1 MMMMMMMMMTSYED
15 VVRFIANQLK
25 CPICF
30 DLFSEPVTLAC
41 GHSYCLRC
49 IKDHLKRNVRRECPQ
64 CRAECPPDCKLHKN
78 VTISAI
84 VDLQQAG
91 GQEMWDRVLTGS
103 DEQGGSCL
111 MSGRT
116 YESSSSSPSSSSVEG
131 SCSSLDR
138 EGGRQSAEDSW
149 SPPSVPRDD
158 KGSTNSESV
167 KQENRVSVSKDSDSI
182 RGFSDNGTSAAAAL
196 SAEFVSLSF
205 LPQKGH
211 RRLVF
216 IPQSQRIEVRSSLNL
231 RTHLTR
237 FDVSQWMAEQ
247 EFTTGRFYWD
257 IETSACSGWAA
268 GVAYTHLGRDER
280 LGRSKSSWCI
290 EWSSGRF
297 SAWHDGSET
306 LLKQTHPSRLRV
318 MLDMDAGLLSF
329 WTGEAELYNVQ
340 VEFRHSV
347 SPVFWLFGTKS
358 GNALSF
364 PKP

>member
-1 MMMMMMMMMTSYED
+1 
-15 VVRFIANQLK
+15 
-25 CPICF
+25 
-30 DLFSEPVTLAC
+30 
-41 GHSYCLRC
+41 
-49 IKDHLKRNVRRECPQ
+49 
-64 CRAECPPDCKLHKN
+64 
-78 VTISAI
+78 
-84 VDLQQAG
+84 
-91 GQEMWDRVLTGS
+91 MWDRVLTGS

-111 MSGRT
+111 MSGRA
-116 YESSSSSPSSSSVEG
+116 YESSSSSSSSSSAVEG
-131 SCSSLDR
+131 SYSSLDC
-138 EGGRQSAEDSW
+138 EGGRQSAENSL
-149 SPPSVPRDD
+149 SLQSVPQNDEV
-158 KGSTNSESV
+158 STNSESG
-167 KQENRVSVSKDSDSI
+167 KQENRVSVSKDSDTS
-182 RGFSDNGTSAAAAL
+182 RRFSDNGTSAAAVL

-216 IPQSQRIEVRSSLNL
+216 TSQSQRIEVRSSLNL
-231 RTHLTR
+231 RTHLNR
-237 FDVSQWMAEQ
+237 FDMSQWMAEQ

-257 IETSACSGWAA
+257 IETSSCSGWAA

-306 LLKQTHPSRLRV
+306 LLKQRHPSRLRV
-318 MLDMDAGLLSF
+318 LLDMDAGLLSF
-329 WTGEAELYNVQ
+329 WTGEAGEAELYSVQ

>member
-1 MMMMMMMMMTSYED
+1 MIT
-15 VVRFIANQLK
+15 
-25 CPICF
+25 
-30 DLFSEPVTLAC
+30 
-41 GHSYCLRC
+41 
-49 IKDHLKRNVRRECPQ
+49 
-64 CRAECPPDCKLHKN
+64 
-78 VTISAI
+78 
-84 VDLQQAG
+84 
-91 GQEMWDRVLTGS
+91 
-103 DEQGGSCL
+103 
-111 MSGRT
+111 
-116 YESSSSSPSSSSVEG
+116 
-131 SCSSLDR
+131 
-138 EGGRQSAEDSW
+138 
-149 SPPSVPRDD
+149 PSVSTSLVSHS
-158 KGSTNSESV
+158 GLYFQVSTNSESV

-182 RGFSDNGTSAAAAL
+182 RGFSDNGTSAAAGKLAGSNSRNISLIAALISAPFSPLTAL

-216 IPQSQRIEVRSSLNL
+216 ISQSQRIEVRSSLNL
-231 RTHLTR
+231 RTHLNR
-237 FDVSQWMAEQ
+237 FDASQWMAEQ

-306 LLKQTHPSRLRV
+306 LLKQRHPGRLRV
-318 MLDMDAGLLSF
+318 LLDMDAGLLSF
-329 WTGEAELYNVQ
+329 WTGEAGEAELYNVQ